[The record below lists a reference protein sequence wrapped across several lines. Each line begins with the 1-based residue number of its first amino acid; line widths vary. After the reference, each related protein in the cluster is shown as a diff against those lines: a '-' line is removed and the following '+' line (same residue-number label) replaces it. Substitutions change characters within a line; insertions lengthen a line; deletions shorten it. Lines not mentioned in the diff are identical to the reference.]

1 MATDEFGDKTEQ
13 PTDHR
18 RQEARQKGNVAR
30 SQDLSSSGLMLAVA
44 LALAL
49 FALPWLRAMGRL
61 IEASLKTARPS
72 GIDAVTVA
80 ERFHRL
86 FEYALMETAPF
97 LLLFVAAA
105 ILINIAQVGVMVA
118 PEALA
123 PKLNRL
129 NPIEGFQRLFSLRGL
144 ARLVG
149 SLAKMLVVVAVAGL
163 FISGAL
169 PLLLELTGAQPP
181 DLLRVVHGHL
191 VRLAFQLALALF
203 ALALLDFGF
212 QKWKHEQDLQMTK
225 QEIREEL
232 KTMEG
237 DPQIR
242 HRRREA
248 HRKLTQ
254 ARELQQVKAADVVV
268 TNPTHI
274 AVALKYDPQTMPAPT
289 VVAKGMGV
297 IAEQIRLLAAQH
309 AVPII
314 ERKELARELYR
325 TVKVGSPIPVELYQV
340 FVQIMAYV
348 YRISG
353 RTPRGLRRD

>member
-1 MATDEFGDKTEQ
+1 MAADEFGEKTEQ

-18 RQEARQKGNVAR
+18 RTEARQKGNVAR

-72 GIDAVTVA
+72 GIDAVTVV
-80 ERFHRL
+80 ERFRRL

-129 NPIEGFQRLFSLRGL
+129 NPIEGFKRLFSMRGIV
-144 ARLVG
+144 RLFG
-149 SLAKMLVVVAVAGL
+149 SLAKLLVVVAVAGL
-163 FISGAL
+163 FISAAL
-169 PLLLELTGAQPP
+169 PLLLELTGAQPA
-181 DLLRVVHGHL
+181 DVLRVVHGEL

-212 QKWKHEQDLQMTK
+212 QKWKHEQDLRMSK
-225 QEIREEL
+225 QEVREEL

-237 DPQIR
+237 DPHIR

-248 HRKLTQ
+248 HRKLAQ

-289 VVAKGMGV
+289 VVAKGMGA
-297 IAEQIRLLAAQH
+297 IAEQIRRLAAEH

-325 TVKVGSPIPVELYQV
+325 TVKVGSPIPAELYQV
-340 FVQIMAYV
+340 FVEIMAYV

-353 RTPRGLRRD
+353 RMPRELRR

>member
-1 MATDEFGDKTEQ
+1 MAADEFGEKTEQ

-18 RQEARQKGNVAR
+18 RTEARQKGNVAR

-72 GIDAVTVA
+72 GIDAVTVV
-80 ERFHRL
+80 ERFRRL

-129 NPIEGFQRLFSLRGL
+129 NPIEGFKRLFSMRGIV
-144 ARLVG
+144 RLFG
-149 SLAKMLVVVAVAGL
+149 SLAKLLVVVAVAGL
-163 FISGAL
+163 FISAAL
-169 PLLLELTGAQPP
+169 PLLLELTGAQPA
-181 DLLRVVHGHL
+181 DVLRVVHGEL

-212 QKWKHEQDLQMTK
+212 QKWKHEQDLRMSK
-225 QEIREEL
+225 QEVREEL

-237 DPQIR
+237 DPHIR

-248 HRKLTQ
+248 HRKLAQ

-268 TNPTHI
+268 TNPTYI

-289 VVAKGMGV
+289 VVAKGMGA
-297 IAEQIRLLAAQH
+297 IAEQIRRLAAEH

-325 TVKVGSPIPVELYQV
+325 TVKVGSPIPAELYQV
-340 FVQIMAYV
+340 FVEIMAYV

-353 RTPRGLRRD
+353 RMPRELRR